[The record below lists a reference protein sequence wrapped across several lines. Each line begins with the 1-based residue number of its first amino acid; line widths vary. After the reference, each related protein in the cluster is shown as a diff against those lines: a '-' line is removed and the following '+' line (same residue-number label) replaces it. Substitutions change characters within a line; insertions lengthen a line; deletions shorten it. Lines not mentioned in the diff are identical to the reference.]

1 MFITYYCITGMP
13 NGDNPNTYKTLFL
26 KTELF
31 FSYVHYKWV
40 LHELSL
46 TSFPAGYRNVF
57 HQQELYN

>member
-31 FSYVHYKWV
+31 FSYVHYK
-40 LHELSL
+40 
-46 TSFPAGYRNVF
+46 
-57 HQQELYN
+57 